1 MCQETDFRVGQQRN
15 MLLCFLPG
23 PGFCKMTFNPGLL
36 FLKKTGDLCIGNT
49 QGGPN
54 EHLFLPDLYAERFPP
69 AANDFDIFHRLTP
82 N

>member
-1 MCQETDFRVGQQRN
+1 
-15 MLLCFLPG
+15 
-23 PGFCKMTFNPGLL
+23 MTFNPGLL